1 MHIIYIYVC
10 YMYMYIYIHINHSFT
25 SKPEMSQDSKKPP
38 ARSVSSWR
46 MDSRLPP
53 WPIVGSLILWRQHYT
68 HYGYSSYYNK
78 TMAITKV

>member
-1 MHIIYIYVC
+1 MHIIYVC